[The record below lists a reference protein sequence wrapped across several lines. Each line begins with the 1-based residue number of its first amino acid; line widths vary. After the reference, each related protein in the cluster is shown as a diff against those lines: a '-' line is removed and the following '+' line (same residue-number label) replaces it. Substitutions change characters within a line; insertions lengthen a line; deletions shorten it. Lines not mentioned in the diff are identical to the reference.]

1 MYIFLLSLISM
12 INVTTSATM
21 VFVSQD
27 MSNILIPL
35 TRDELTALKIQHEEE
50 QRTADI
56 ESTIDIIYN
65 TVIDNVKETDNTSHS
80 TVVFDGY
87 ITDYQRIRLTQ
98 RFKVTI
104 IEEDESIIPDVIDGL
119 RLLFPDSKVNQG
131 TVEPTAGQIFKTI
144 VVDWSAYSL
153 AIKLT

>member
-1 MYIFLLSLISM
+1 
-12 INVTTSATM
+12 M

-35 TRDELTALKIQHEEE
+35 TRNEMNRLKIHHEEE
-50 QRTADI
+50 QLRAVID
-56 ESTIDIIYN
+56 STIVQIYN
-65 TVIDNVKETDNTSHS
+65 DVIDDIKETDNTSHS
-80 TVVFDGY
+80 YVICDEL

-104 IEEDESIIPDVIDGL
+104 IEENASIIPDVIDSL

-131 TVEPTAGQIFKTI
+131 TVEPTAGNTFITI
-144 VVDWSAYSL
+144 VVDWSVYSL

>member
-1 MYIFLLSLISM
+1 
-12 INVTTSATM
+12 M

-35 TRDELTALKIQHEEE
+35 TRDELTKLKNQHEKE
-50 QRTADI
+50 QLRAVID
-56 ESTIDIIYN
+56 STIELIYN
-65 TVIDNVKETDNTSHS
+65 DVIDIVKETDNTSHS
-80 TVVFDGY
+80 YVICDGL

-131 TVEPTAGQIFKTI
+131 TVEPTAGQTFKTI
-144 VVDWSAYSL
+144 VVDCS
-153 AIKLT
+153 

>member
-1 MYIFLLSLISM
+1 MYILLLSLIAAK
-12 INVTTSATM
+12 NVMDTATM

-35 TRDELTALKIQHEEE
+35 TRNELTGQKIQHEEE
-50 QRTADI
+50 QLRAVID
-56 ESTIDIIYN
+56 STIELIYN
-65 TVIDNVKETDNTSHS
+65 DVVDDVKETDNTSHS
-80 TVVFDGY
+80 YVICDGL

-104 IEEDESIIPDVIDGL
+104 IEDDESIIPDVIDGL

-131 TVEPTAGQIFKTI
+131 TVEPTAGQTFKTI

-153 AIKLT
+153 AINLT